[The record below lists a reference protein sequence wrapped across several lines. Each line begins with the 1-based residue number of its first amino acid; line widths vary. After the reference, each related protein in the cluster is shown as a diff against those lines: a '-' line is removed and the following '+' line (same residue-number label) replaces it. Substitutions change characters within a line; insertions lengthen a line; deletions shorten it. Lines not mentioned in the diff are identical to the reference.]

1 MIILSFRH
9 ENYRTWQMAPKE
21 IKGEFFKQSQNAKR
35 ATGLKYQLVN
45 CFIRT
50 WFGQNGYFK

>member
-1 MIILSFRH
+1 MIILSFRL

-45 CFIRT
+45 CFVT
-50 WFGQNGYFK
+50 T